1 MEREAILYLRS
12 STKTQN
18 PKLQEKKCIEFANER
33 NLKII
38 KIFSEKKSAYKEE
51 VEREEWE
58 NCVKLAKDNRYDI
71 VLFRYDRSFRRRK
84 EFVEFMKEMHQLYKV
99 KVYSVS
105 ENWLNSMWDGLDKIP
120 NLPEP
125 FNKIISMFMDL
136 IWNILIELIG
146 EQAEEESR
154 KKGLSVK
161 NAIRHRQGK
170 TISYKGNKWGR
181 KALSKQ
187 TRDKVI
193 QLREEGK
200 TIREIS
206 QLVKTTDKNKNM
218 VPISKSVVHKI
229 LMENSIENGSK
240 ITNT

>member
-1 MEREAILYLRS
+1 MKQKAICYLRS
-12 STKTQN
+12 SSKTQN
-18 PKLQEKKCIEFANER
+18 PELQKKKCLEFAEEN
-33 NLKII
+33 NLEVVKV
-38 KIFSEKKSAYKEE
+38 FFEKKSAYKED

-58 NCVKLAKDNRYDI
+58 KCIQLSQNEKYDI
-71 VLFRYDRSFRRRK
+71 ILFRYDRSFRRRK
-84 EFVEFMKEMHQLYKV
+84 EFVEFMRTMHKLYNV

-105 ENWLNSMWDGLDKIP
+105 ENWLNSLWKGLEKIP
-120 NLPEP
+120 NDGFYGHIVNL
-125 FNKIISMFMDL
+125 FMNLLWDII
-136 IWNILIELIG
+136 IELIG

-161 NAIRHRQGK
+161 SAIRHRNGK

-181 KALSKQ
+181 KGLPKQ
-187 TRDKVI
+187 TKDKII

-218 VPISKSVVHKI
+218 VSVSKSVVHKI
-229 LMENSIENGSK
+229 LMENSIANSSK
-240 ITNT
+240 MINS